1 MKPVK
6 DNPYLTQ
13 ALLVGIGANKYSGM
27 YMVQHLKTLKHLKNL

>member
-6 DNPYLTQ
+6 KILILHM

-27 YMVQHLKTLKHLKNL
+27 YMVWHLKTLKHFKNL